1 MRIYLRLVIIYVKA
15 YICNMRDLTLF
26 YAALSDPTRLRLL
39 SLMKHKEIC
48 VCYLQEVLQT
58 NQPKISRHLAY
69 LKRAGLVEARR
80 DGKWSHYRLKKLNA
94 DLDKILSQTL
104 ISLSSESQITKD
116 ARRLKQVGC

>member
-1 MRIYLRLVIIYVKA
+1 MYF
-15 YICNMRDLTLF
+15 MRDLTLF

-39 SLMKHKEIC
+39 SLMKNREVC

-80 DGKWSHYRLKKLNA
+80 DGKWSHYRLKKLNG

-104 ISLSSESQITKD
+104 TRLGREAQIAKD
-116 ARRLKQVGC
+116 ARRLEQVGC